1 MKKAFLLVLVFASS
15 LFSARTGQCENKD
28 GSAASNQDLALL
40 KEDVQSQRKQIVAA
54 NLQLSDAEAV
64 KFWPVYDKYIA
75 ELSKIND
82 TRLTLI
88 KQYADAYPNVP
99 DAEAQSLVGKWLQTD
114 EDVAQLRSR
123 YMAILLRILP
133 GKTMARFFQIDR
145 RLGILID
152 VQVTSQIPL
161 VP

>member
-1 MKKAFLLVLVFASS
+1 MKKTFLLFLVFASS
-15 LFSARTGQCENKD
+15 LVSAPAARCENKAD
-28 GSAASNQDLALL
+28 PASPNQDLALL

-54 NLQLSDAEAV
+54 NLKLSDAEAV

-75 ELSKIND
+75 ELSKINE

-114 EDVAQLRSR
+114 EDLAQLRSK
-123 YMAILLRILP
+123 YMAILQGVLS

-152 VQVTSQIPL
+152 VQVTSEIPL

>member
-1 MKKAFLLVLVFASS
+1 MKKVFLLLLVFASS
-15 LFSARTGQCENKD
+15 LFSAQTGQCENKD

-123 YMAILLRILP
+123 YMAILQRILP

>member
-1 MKKAFLLVLVFASS
+1 MRTSFLLPLVLASS
-15 LFSARTGQCENKD
+15 LLSAPAARCENKAD
-28 GSAASNQDLALL
+28 ATSSDQDLALL

-75 ELSKIND
+75 ELSKINE

-99 DAEAQSLVGKWLQTD
+99 DAQAQSLVGKWLQTD

-123 YMAILLRILP
+123 YMAMLEKVLP

>member
-1 MKKAFLLVLVFASS
+1 MKKAFLLLLVFASS
-15 LFSARTGQCENKD
+15 QVLAPAAYCENKAE
-28 GSAASNQDLALL
+28 AASSNQDLALL

-75 ELSKIND
+75 ELSKINE

-123 YMAILLRILP
+123 YMVILERILP

-152 VQVTSQIPL
+152 VQVTSEIPL